1 MLYILDTDHAIHS
14 VTSQNNRMN
23 LYLCH
28 ESKSTG
34 KNFGLQISQLIPA
47 NASLRS
53 TFPSLLQETI
63 ELTFNQFSV
72 GSTNAPYEIV
82 VVKIKLHAGNQKV
95 HVNCFWHLLLD
106 VIHSSVISLGRP
118 KKNKK
123 GKQSNVVTLSIDQTA
138 ISLLLF
144 TETTETSKPIR
155 QRVKHFCITGS
166 PPHNLNIAI
175 QFCRCA
181 LASWDRTSPELI
193 SDLPLI
199 EMEREKPY
207 TKAAFLAWCKM
218 TREYKN
224 EKRRV
229 YLTMT
234 KAKSKGL

>member
-118 KKNKK
+118 KKIKK
-123 GKQSNVVTLSIDQTA
+123 VNSPTLSHYQSIKPQFHCCF
-138 ISLLLF
+138 LL
-144 TETTETSKPIR
+144 KPP
-155 QRVKHFCITGS
+155 KHRNPS
-166 PPHNLNIAI
+166 VNVLNISVS
-175 QFCRCA
+175 
-181 LASWDRTSPELI
+181 LAHPPTTLI
-193 SDLPLI
+193 
-199 EMEREKPY
+199 
-207 TKAAFLAWCKM
+207 
-218 TREYKN
+218 
-224 EKRRV
+224 
-229 YLTMT
+229 
-234 KAKSKGL
+234 